1 EVYVEREPGLQ
12 IPGSGIESVIV
23 GKEKNYGNSPKE
35 LERMRRDLEEI
46 IKAKSKMEK
55 RDEKTYPSGFSYK
68 LTFKLKPVDWKR
80 EVSFSRNNL
89 EQFFHI
95 KLGNRDFGITLI
107 GPMDDEVSQKNR
119 QFTLYTG
126 EDDPNRIKE
135 ILSPL
140 KDKVS
145 WE

>member
-1 EVYVEREPGLQ
+1 MTLSSSRLNNVHFLVVVLLWLGLASASGSAEVYVEREPALQ

-80 EVSFSRNNL
+80 EVS
-89 EQFFHI
+89 
-95 KLGNRDFGITLI
+95 
-107 GPMDDEVSQKNR
+107 
-119 QFTLYTG
+119 
-126 EDDPNRIKE
+126 
-135 ILSPL
+135 
-140 KDKVS
+140 
-145 WE
+145 